1 MKIPSPTQTRRP
13 ITPPP
18 TSSPT
23 RVECGNGLRR
33 PAALAAT
40 ADRSIAFMDPATVLS
55 ELFEGLLITLGALP
69 AALEASPSG
78 FGKLL
83 NTPRALPPTFE
94 AVPKYFPF
102 AASQ

>member
-13 ITPPP
+13 ITPLP

-23 RVECGNGLRR
+23 RVERGNGLRR

-40 ADRSIAFMDPATVLS
+40 ADRSIAFLDPAAALS
-55 ELFEGLLITLGALP
+55 ELFKGSLITFGALP
-69 AALEASPSG
+69 VTLEASPSG

-83 NTPRALPPTFE
+83 ITPGALPPTFE